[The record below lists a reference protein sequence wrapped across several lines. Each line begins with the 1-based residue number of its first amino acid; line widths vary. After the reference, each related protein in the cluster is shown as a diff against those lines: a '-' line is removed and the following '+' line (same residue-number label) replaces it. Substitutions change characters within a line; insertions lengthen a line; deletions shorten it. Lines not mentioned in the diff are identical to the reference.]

1 MAPQG
6 SKSDLIP
13 DSKQGTMPGPVFQSG
28 ERVTLNTVEEE
39 DLDAFARAQ
48 SDPDVRKPLGL
59 VTPRNR
65 DSLEEFFEERISG
78 EDTVW
83 FAAVTD
89 DDIVGAVTFTEV
101 HESHGVADLSYWIL
115 PEHQGEGYG
124 REAVSLILSYGFD
137 ELRLHRVRADCYA
150 TNEGSIGLLESLGF
164 TREGRFR
171 EAAFL
176 DGAHEDVFR
185 YGLLAEEWEGP

>member
-1 MAPQG
+1 
-6 SKSDLIP
+6 
-13 DSKQGTMPGPVFQSG
+13 MPGPVFQSG

-59 VTPRNR
+59 VSPRNR
-65 DSLEEFFEERISG
+65 DSVEEFFEERISD
-78 EDTVW
+78 EDSVW
-83 FAAVTD
+83 FAVVAD
-89 DDIVGAVTFTEV
+89 ELVGAVTLPEV
-101 HESHGVADLSYWIL
+101 HESRGVGDLSYWLL

-124 REAVSLILSYGFD
+124 SEAVSLLLDYAFD
-137 ELRLHRVRADCYA
+137 ELRLHRIRADCYA

-164 TREGRFR
+164 SQEGRFR

-176 DGAHEDVFR
+176 DGTHEDVFR
-185 YGLLAEEWEGP
+185 YGLLAREWEGQ